1 MTQIFGEENDANGTP
16 YVLLESDM
24 KKKITLFRKWT
35 RFSGTQYQP
44 KNGL

>member
-24 KKKITLFRKWT
+24 KKKLHFSVNEHDFRAPSISRK
-35 RFSGTQYQP
+35 
-44 KNGL
+44 KA